1 MRILAELQEHGVA
14 MQMGASDIAVT
25 ADAVTFTDAQG
36 NPHQVAADHV
46 IVAKGAEGDMRLGE
60 ALKAAGHKVQII
72 GDATGIGYIEG
83 AMRGAFEACAAIT
96 A

>member
-1 MRILAELQEHGVA
+1 
-14 MQMGASDIAVT
+14 
-25 ADAVTFTDAQG
+25 
-36 NPHQVAADHV
+36 V